1 MAIQPF
7 FALSTDTYFVRRV
20 HQAGITQTYAYTP
33 DPSRCRTTG
42 VPDGS
47 IDIQFDF
54 YQNGKKHGN
63 NRII

>member
-47 IDIQFDF
+47 IDKI
-54 YQNGKKHGN
+54 GRAHV
-63 NRII
+63 